1 VKLKKSYAM
10 NTAQASNLVNNIP
23 KFCGQ
28 KEEIQLEEFVRQIE
42 DFADLVQWTHN
53 VDGENEEICYLFQK
67 VLTGK
72 ADQIWRFF
80 YWISNAY
87 TLTRMVAHHELQ
99 L

>member
-1 VKLKKSYAM
+1 M

-53 VDGENEEICYLFQK
+53 VDGEN
-67 VLTGK
+67 
-72 ADQIWRFF
+72 
-80 YWISNAY
+80 
-87 TLTRMVAHHELQ
+87 
-99 L
+99 